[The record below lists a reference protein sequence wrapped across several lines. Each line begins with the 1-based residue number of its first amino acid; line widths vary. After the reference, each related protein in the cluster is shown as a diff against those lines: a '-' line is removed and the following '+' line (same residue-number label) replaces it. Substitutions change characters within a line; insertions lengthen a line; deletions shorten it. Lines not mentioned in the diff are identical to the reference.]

1 MNFGSRWESRLR
13 PQPGGGAAIWTF
25 TLDSTVRD
33 WKVEDLTASLTKVD
47 RGRSLAN
54 GQKVFKSASCLA
66 CHATDAGAP
75 NVQGKL
81 APSLTEISQK
91 VRDGKLDRAGLLTE
105 IIQPSHQIDKQYRT
119 NVVTTADGRLI
130 SGVVLHEDDEVIRL
144 LSNPL
149 NPGERAKEVAKK
161 DVDERAESK
170 VSLMPLGLLNTLSE
184 EEILDL
190 LGYLEA
196 GGAE

>member
-1 MNFGSRWESRLR
+1 M
-13 PQPGGGAAIWTF
+13 
-25 TLDSTVRD
+25 
-33 WKVEDLTASLTKVD
+33 
-47 RGRSLAN
+47 
-54 GQKVFKSASCLA
+54 
-66 CHATDAGAP
+66 
-75 NVQGKL
+75 
-81 APSLTEISQK
+81 
-91 VRDGKLDRAGLLTE
+91 
-105 IIQPSHQIDKQYRT
+105 
-119 NVVTTADGRLI
+119 VTTADGRLI

-149 NPGERAKEVAKK
+149 NPGERAKEVAKE